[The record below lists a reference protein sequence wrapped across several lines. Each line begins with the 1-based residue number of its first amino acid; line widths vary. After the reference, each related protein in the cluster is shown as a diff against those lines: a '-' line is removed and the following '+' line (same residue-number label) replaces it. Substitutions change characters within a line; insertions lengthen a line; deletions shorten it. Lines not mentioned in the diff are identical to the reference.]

1 MKHITVTVED
11 ALYRR
16 ARIRAAELDTTVTG
30 LVRAYLVREAGT
42 PSTFA
47 RLEQQQDAMLDEI
60 MRTSRGFSAA
70 RRLARDQAHDRGA
83 LR

>member
-16 ARIRAAELDTTVTG
+16 ARIRAAALDTTVTG

-47 RLEQQQDAMLDEI
+47 RLEQQQDAMLNEI